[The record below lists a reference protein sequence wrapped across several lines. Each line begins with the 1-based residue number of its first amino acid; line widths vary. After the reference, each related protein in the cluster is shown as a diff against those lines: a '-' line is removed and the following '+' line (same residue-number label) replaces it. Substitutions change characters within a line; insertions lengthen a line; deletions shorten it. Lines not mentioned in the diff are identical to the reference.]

1 MCHQYEHAD
10 GSLIN
15 DHEFVVEQ
23 KYAEQDKEGCLRD
36 IHDET
41 IIIVE

>member
-1 MCHQYEHAD
+1 MCPQYEHTD

-15 DHEFVVEQ
+15 DLEFVVEQ
-23 KYAEQDKEGCLRD
+23 KYPKQDKERCLRD